1 MTCCRSRCRDTLLQN
16 SQPALGSISA
26 TLSETPLVLTES
38 RDHIATIVLNRPSK
52 RNALNDAMLRQL
64 LDAIGRVES
73 DASIRALILRGEGSS
88 FCSGVDLGEKLADRG
103 AQGAVEFDLLLEAF
117 KRLDQMPQ
125 PTIAA
130 LQGTSLAGGWELALH
145 CDIRFA
151 APEARFGMPLARL
164 GLVVPYPAAVRLIQI
179 AGAAA
184 AADLLLSASLI
195 DGTRAHALNLVTHLA
210 AAEQLDEAA
219 LAHATAI
226 VSLAP
231 MAVRETKRL
240 LRHAIPTPD
249 ASLYADFDQA
259 RRRITGSVDTE
270 EGLKAFLERRAP
282 VFHDR

>member
-1 MTCCRSRCRDTLLQN
+1 M
-16 SQPALGSISA
+16 
-26 TLSETPLVLTES
+26 SETPLVVIER
-38 RDHIATIVLNRPSK
+38 RDHIATIALNRPSK
-52 RNALNDAMLRQL
+52 RNALNDALLRQL
-64 LDAIGRVES
+64 LDAMVQVES
-73 DASIRALILRGEGSS
+73 DLSIRVLILRGEGSS

-103 AQGAVEFDLLLEAF
+103 TQGAVEFDLLLEAF
-117 KRLDQMPQ
+117 ERLDRLPQ
-125 PTIAA
+125 PTIAV

-151 APEARFGMPLARL
+151 APEARFGMPLVRL

-210 AAEQLDEAA
+210 DAGQLDAAA
-219 LAHATAI
+219 LTHAAAI
-226 VSLAP
+226 ASLAP
-231 MAVRETKRL
+231 IAVRETKRL
-240 LRHAIPTPD
+240 LRHALPTPD

-259 RRRITGSVDTE
+259 RRRITASADTE